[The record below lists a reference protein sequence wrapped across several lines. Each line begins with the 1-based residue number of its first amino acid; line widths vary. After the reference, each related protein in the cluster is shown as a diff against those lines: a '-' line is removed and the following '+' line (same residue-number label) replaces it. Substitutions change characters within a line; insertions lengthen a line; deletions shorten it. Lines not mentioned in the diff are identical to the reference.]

1 MTNKIFR
8 RFVIYFGNRLIA
20 YGIRFPSGQHVV
32 SLSEKNETRIYDDAV
47 AFENSLRSMMFV
59 TWLDGEENT
68 ILKSEAENDFD

>member
-1 MTNKIFR
+1 MNKVFR

-20 YGIRFPSGQHVV
+20 YGVMFPSGQHVI
-32 SLSEKNETRIYDDAV
+32 SLSEKNETRTYDDV
-47 AFENSLRSMMFV
+47 TAFENSLRSMMFV